1 MDNTLIYQNTI
12 INLLNEYADF
22 WKTTQ
27 GIQNQVIIDK
37 EHHFYQL
44 LMVGWRD
51 STHYIHTTAFHFAI
65 IEGKIWIHQN
75 NTEAL
80 IADELVERGVS
91 KSDIVLGF
99 IAPEVRA
106 YTGFAVA

>member
-1 MDNTLIYQNTI
+1 MDNTLIYQDTI
-12 INLLNEYADF
+12 IGLLHEYADF

-37 EHHFYQL
+37 EHHYYQL

-80 IADELVERGVS
+80 IADELVERGVA